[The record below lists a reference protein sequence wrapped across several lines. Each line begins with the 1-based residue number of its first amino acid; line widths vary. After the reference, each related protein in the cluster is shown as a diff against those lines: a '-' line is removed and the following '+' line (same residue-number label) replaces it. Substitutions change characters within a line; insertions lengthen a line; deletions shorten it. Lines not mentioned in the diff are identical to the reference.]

1 MFERRHLSS
10 LERTLDDDELSLLS
24 PYFQSSTLN
33 AARIIEESVP
43 FWLRKNMCAVVLNNR
58 VYLRIKFDKP
68 IIDSVSFATNIEL
81 LAHELTHVEQYL
93 SGMTIFKYLLASHHR
108 YWKNPYEVEA
118 YTKAAFVRAQILSKF
133 HFSTFQIIHLATN
146 DVIATYVMTSTT

>member
-1 MFERRHLSS
+1 M
-10 LERTLDDDELSLLS
+10 DDDELSLLS

-93 SGMTIFKYLLASHHR
+93 SGMTIFKYLWASR
-108 YWKNPYEVEA
+108 NGYWKNPYELEA
-118 YTKAAFVRAQILSKF
+118 YAKGAFVRAQILSKF
-133 HFSTFQIIHLATN
+133 SL
-146 DVIATYVMTSTT
+146 